1 METARYALKDCRLC
15 HGQGRVR
22 TGEGI
27 TEWAVCPCAV
37 AGLRQDA
44 AERLLQ
50 ATFPP
55 RALAMTL
62 DSFRTGGLAQN
73 ERAERAARSF
83 VDNFIQARAEG
94 WVLGFYGEPRAGK
107 THLGIGIAQAC
118 AKRYLCR
125 PVLLNLP
132 KALRQERERFSDN
145 SLPSPFQAAAQA
157 DLLVLDDLG
166 AEYERTA
173 DDPSRVSWLSEQLY
187 MLIDERVMNNRPFV
201 YTTNLTR
208 SDMERRYSNEA
219 WQRVYARLRE
229 AEVNPGG
236 ALEVVRVPEI
246 HKQRNTDA
254 ADLLFS

>member
-1 METARYALKDCRLC
+1 METARYALKTCRRC
-15 HGQGRVR
+15 HGRGRVR

-37 AGLRQDA
+37 AGLRQA
-44 AERLLQ
+44 AADQLLQ
-50 ATFPP
+50 ATLPP
-55 RALAMTL
+55 RALDMTL
-62 DSFRTGGLAQN
+62 DSFETGGLAQN
-73 ERAERAARSF
+73 ERAEKAARSF
-83 VDNFIQARAEG
+83 VDNFLRAQEEG
-94 WVLGFYGEPRAGK
+94 WVLGFYGQPRAGK
-107 THLGIGIAQAC
+107 THLGVAIAQAC

-132 KALRQERERFSDN
+132 KALRQERERFSDRD
-145 SLPSPFQAAAQA
+145 LPSPFQAAAQG

-229 AEVNPGG
+229 AEVNPSG
-236 ALEVVRVPEI
+236 ALEVVRVPDL
-246 HKQRNTDA
+246 HKVRNSEA